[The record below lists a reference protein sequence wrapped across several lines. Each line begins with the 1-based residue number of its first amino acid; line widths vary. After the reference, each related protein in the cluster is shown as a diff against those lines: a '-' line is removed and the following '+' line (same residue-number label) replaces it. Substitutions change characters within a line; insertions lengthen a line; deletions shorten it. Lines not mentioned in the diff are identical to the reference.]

1 MMVNILIIYLIM
13 FVFLIGLWTSI
24 VNGYN
29 HTKCLSLSNRK
40 CTIQST
46 LTNLHPNGFTR
57 GLRYYPLAVNLCR
70 CAGRCNTL
78 FDLSKKVCIPN
89 KTDLDLSFFNM
100 NTGMNKWIENK
111 VNVNYIVE
119 NISRIEIRITIHV
132 GAILKIRKNIIC
144 VKKIMFGIQLHVVS
158 KMVNI

>member
-1 MMVNILIIYLIM
+1 MMFNIFIIYLIM

-29 HTKCLSLSNRK
+29 HTKCLLLSNRK
-40 CTIQST
+40 CIIQST
-46 LTNLHPNGFTR
+46 LTNLHSNGFTR

-70 CAGRCNTL
+70 YAGRCNNL
-78 FDLSKKVCIPN
+78 FDLSKKVCISN

-100 NTGMNKWIENK
+100 NTGMNKWIKNK
-111 VNVNYIVE
+111 VNVNLIVE
-119 NISRIEIRITIHV
+119 NITRIEIRITIHV
-132 GAILKIRKNIIC
+132 GAILKIRKNINC
-144 VKKIMFGIQLHVVS
+144 LKKIMFGIQLHVVS